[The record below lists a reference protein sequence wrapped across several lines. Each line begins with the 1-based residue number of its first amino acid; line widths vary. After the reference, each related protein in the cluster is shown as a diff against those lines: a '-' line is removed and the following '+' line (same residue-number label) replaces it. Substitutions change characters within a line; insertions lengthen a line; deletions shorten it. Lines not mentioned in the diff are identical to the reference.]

1 MPSIYFKAMG
11 DKKRYLNPED
21 IDLVVARLIELHAYK
36 RNDNYEKLAMLYYFL
51 FRTGRRVSEII
62 GIKPFN
68 ERTTG
73 FRPVDIDFKDNTY
86 RVSITKKNVVRS
98 NDRYGKPRNQ
108 EKVNREKF
116 FKKPYYETFAL
127 HPELPGILK
136 DYISRYNISPLERLF
151 PFSRDYPSAVFREIC
166 RDLGITLGV
175 FTRYNEDGTPYQVKI
190 DPGVHVL
197 RHSFA
202 INFIKKGNKITLLKQ
217 ILCHSS
223 LEVTQ
228 SYLRFGKEDE
238 RAALNRLII
247 DDKK

>member
-1 MPSIYFKAMG
+1 MASIQFKAMG
-11 DKKRYLNPED
+11 DKKRYLNSED
-21 IDLVVARLIELHAYK
+21 IDRVLARLIELHPYK
-36 RNDNYEKLAMLYYFL
+36 KNDNFEKLAVLYYFL
-51 FRTGRRVSEII
+51 FRTGRRVGEIV
-62 GIKPFN
+62 GLKPFN

-73 FRPVDIDFKDNTY
+73 LRPVDIDFKDNTY
-86 RVSITKKNVVRS
+86 RVSIIKKNVVRS
-98 NDRYGKPRNQ
+98 NDRFGKPRDP

-127 HPELPGILK
+127 HPELPEVLK
-136 DYISRYNISPLERLF
+136 DYIKRYDIGPLERLF
-151 PFSRDYPSAVFREIC
+151 PFSSDYPSAVFRAIC

-175 FTRYNEDGTPYQVKI
+175 FTRYDKAGNPYQVKI

-202 INFIKKGNKITLLKQ
+202 INFIKKDNKLTLLKQ
-217 ILCHSS
+217 ILAHSS

-238 RAALNRLII
+238 RAALNKLVE
-247 DDKK
+247 K